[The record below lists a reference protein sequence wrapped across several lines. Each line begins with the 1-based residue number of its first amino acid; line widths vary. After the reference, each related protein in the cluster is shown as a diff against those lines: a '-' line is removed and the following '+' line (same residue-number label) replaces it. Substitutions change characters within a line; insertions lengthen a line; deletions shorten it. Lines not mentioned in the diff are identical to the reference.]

1 MMLQLQEISK
11 VYGKKVI
18 LEDVN
23 LKVDRGE
30 TIGIIGPTGAGKTTL
45 LRIIDLLEEP
55 TTGRIIFNGRDALK
69 AKKVE
74 IRRRIGMVF
83 QETPLLKGTVND
95 NILYGPRI
103 RGLKPSKKK
112 IGEILEIVG
121 LQGYGEMDARKLS
134 GGEKQRLAFARA
146 LINQPDLL
154 LLDEP
159 TSNLDPIS
167 KRQIENII
175 NKIKGQVTI
184 IFTTHDLIQG
194 QRLADK
200 IAILNKTII
209 QMGKVDEVF
218 QRPANSFVAKF
229 LGVENIIKGE
239 ARLEDDGLTLIKA
252 NGINLYS
259 SEEAEGEVIATIR
272 PEDITVS
279 WVRGNSSALNK
290 LKGKIIKIEK
300 IGSLFQLQVKAGEEI
315 FTVHMTRKSFH
326 DMNINLNSMVWIEFK
341 ASAVHITNQCN

>member
-1 MMLQLQEISK
+1 MMLQLQDISK
-11 VYGKKVI
+11 VYDKKKI

-23 LKVDRGE
+23 LKIEEGE
-30 TIGIIGPTGAGKTTL
+30 TIGIIGPTGSGKTTL
-45 LRIIDLLEEP
+45 LRIIDLLEKP
-55 TTGRIIFNGRDALK
+55 TSGRIIFDGIDALNTEPVK
-69 AKKVE
+69 

-103 RGLKPSKKK
+103 RGFKPSKKK
-112 IGEILEIVG
+112 IEEVLEIVG
-121 LQGYGEMDARKLS
+121 LRGYGKMDARKLS

-167 KRQIENII
+167 KKQIENII
-175 NKIKGQVTI
+175 NKIRGQVTI
-184 IFTTHDLIQG
+184 IFTTHDLVQG
-194 QRLADK
+194 QRLAEK
-200 IAILNKTII
+200 IAILNKTIM
-209 QMGKVDEVF
+209 QMGKADEVF
-218 QRPANSFVAKF
+218 QKPANSFVAEF

-239 ARLEDDGLTLIKA
+239 ARPSDDELTLIEA
-252 NGINLYS
+252 NGIKVYS
-259 SEEAEGEVIATIR
+259 SEKAKGEVIATIR

-279 WVRGNSSALNK
+279 WVCGNSSALNK
-290 LKGKIIKIEK
+290 LKGRIIKIEEM
-300 IGSLFQLQVKAGEEI
+300 GPLFQLQVKAGEEI

-341 ASAVHITNQCN
+341 ASAVHIINQ